1 MTTTS
6 DSAAAPIIL
15 VPGFWL
21 GAWAWDEVTG
31 LLRAE
36 GLDVTPMTL
45 PGLESLDADRSAIT
59 AEDHVRAISDAV
71 RDVHGRTGR
80 KVILAVHSGTGF
92 SGYFASD
99 RVPELIA
106 HMAYID
112 TAPGAGAMDPDLEG
126 DFPLPP
132 LEELRQNEN
141 LDGLSDEQ
149 LATFYARAVPEPG
162 GILRTDVPLTNDA
175 RLDIP
180 STIIATGA
188 SGEQYREWAKEG
200 HAFLAGINEV
210 RNISWI
216 DLPTSHWV
224 MWSKPR
230 ELASILAGIARGSG
244 VATGAGV
251 ASGA

>member
-1 MTTTS
+1 MHGMTDTN
-6 DSAAAPIIL
+6 DPAPAPLIL

-21 GAWAWDEVTG
+21 GAWAWDEVAA
-31 LLRAE
+31 LLRAD
-36 GLDVTPMTL
+36 GLDVTALTL
-45 PGLESLDADRSAIT
+45 PGLESLEADRSAIT
-59 AEDHVRAISDAV
+59 AEDHTEAIADAV
-71 RDVHGRTGR
+71 RALHDRTGR
-80 KVILAVHSGTGF
+80 GVVVAVHSGTGF

-106 HMAYID
+106 HMVYVD
-112 TAPGAGAMDPDLEG
+112 TAPGTGAMDPDLVG
-126 DFPLPP
+126 DFPIPP

-149 LATFYARAVPEPG
+149 LATFYDRAVPEPG
-162 GILRTDVPLTNDA
+162 GVVRTDVPLTNPA

-188 SGEQYREWAKEG
+188 SSAQYKAWAKDG
-200 HAFLAGINEV
+200 PTWLSGINEV
-210 RNISWI
+210 RSITWI

-230 ELASILAGIARGSG
+230 ELATILRDIARG
-244 VATGAGV
+244 A
-251 ASGA
+251 